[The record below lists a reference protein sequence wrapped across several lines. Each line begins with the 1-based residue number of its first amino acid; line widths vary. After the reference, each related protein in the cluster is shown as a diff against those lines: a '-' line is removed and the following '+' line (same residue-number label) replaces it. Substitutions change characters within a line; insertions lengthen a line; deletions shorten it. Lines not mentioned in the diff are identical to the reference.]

1 MGRGKDRPLG
11 AGNRPPLGKKKG
23 SLEGARWILL
33 PSRARDQIHDQRIPE
48 WRGFQGNGLAL
59 FCERLSIEF
68 GPPYAPP
75 IIADQ
80 LVMPFEE
87 ES

>member
-1 MGRGKDRPLG
+1 MV
-11 AGNRPPLGKKKG
+11 
-23 SLEGARWILL
+23 I
-33 PSRARDQIHDQRIPE
+33 
-48 WRGFQGNGLAL
+48 
-59 FCERLSIEF
+59 CERLSIQF
-68 GPPYAPP
+68 RPAYAPP